1 MEVGEMPE
9 SDRRT
14 PVEATRRES
23 APPGEPDDTYV
34 PSGDETGSDRDDGDG
49 PEKAGV
55 PPGSRGD
62 EDDYEGGDAP
72 DRAR

>member
-9 SDRRT
+9 SDR
-14 PVEATRRES
+14 PVEAARRES
-23 APPGEPDDTYV
+23 VPPDEAGDTCEP
-34 PSGDETGSDRDDGDG
+34 SGDG

-62 EDDYEGGDAP
+62 EDDYEGDAAAGRP
-72 DRAR
+72 S

>member
-1 MEVGEMPE
+1 MPE

-14 PVEATRRES
+14 PPKATRRES
-23 APPGEPDDTYV
+23 APPDEPDDSSV
-34 PSGDETGSDRDDGDG
+34 PSGDEPARDRDDGDG

-62 EDDYEGGDAP
+62 EDDYEGGDAAGRP
-72 DRAR
+72 S